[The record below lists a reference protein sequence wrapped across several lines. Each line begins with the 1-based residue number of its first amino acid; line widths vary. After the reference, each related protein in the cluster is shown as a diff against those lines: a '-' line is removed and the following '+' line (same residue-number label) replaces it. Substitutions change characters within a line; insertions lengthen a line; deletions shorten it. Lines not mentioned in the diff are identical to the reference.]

1 MESELTGKR
10 DSMKYLIYF
19 IVIAAFIDTFSQL
32 PIMSPFA
39 MTFNPSPAFAGMIV
53 GMYSFSNMI
62 GNILAGYWIDK
73 SGAKRVLVSGLTL
86 TGIILVLYTF
96 AESPLHLISVR
107 FFHGLFGGFLVPA
120 AFTIISN
127 IGNSEKQGRKMAVSG
142 AAVGCSAIIGPAFG
156 AVIASNYT
164 INWVFL
170 IIAATMISSA
180 VLAFRFLPAGT
191 LKNVKKENSHEK
203 MLPLLKNPMLAA
215 SYLGAFSLMFAQG
228 TLAYLLPLQV
238 EALQIDAMYS
248 GILLSTFGITAILI
262 FLLPINKIFDKYKHH
277 NSMLTGML
285 IIGIALILLSS
296 ASSLGFMFLCMVLY
310 GTGFAL
316 LFPSIN
322 ALIANHTTEK
332 TRGKAFGLFYA
343 FFSLGV
349 VAGSAILGFLGVTF
363 DRGFLIAAAILLL
376 TVCGMSIY
384 FKKRSPQILKS
395 GSD

>member
-1 MESELTGKR
+1 MMESELTGKR

-19 IVIAAFIDTFSQL
+19 IIIAAFIDTFSQL

-53 GMYSFSNMI
+53 GLYSFSNMI

-73 SGAKRVLVSGLTL
+73 RGAKRVLVSGLCL
-86 TGIILVLYTF
+86 TGFALVLYTI
-96 AESPLHLISVR
+96 ADSPLQLILVR
-107 FFHGLFGGFLVPA
+107 FLHGLFGGFLVPA
-120 AFTIISN
+120 AFTVISSL
-127 IGNSEKQGRKMAVSG
+127 GKSGKQGKKMAVSG

-156 AVIASNYT
+156 AIIASNYS
-164 INWVFL
+164 INWVFI
-170 IIAATMISSA
+170 IIAATMITSA
-180 VLAFRFLPAGT
+180 VLAFLFLPAGN
-191 LKNVKKENSHEK
+191 LINVNKKNSHEK
-203 MLPLLKNPMLAA
+203 MLPLLKNPMLTA

-262 FLLPINKIFDKYKHH
+262 FLLPINKIFDKYKHQ
-277 NSMLTGML
+277 NSMLSGML

-296 ASSLGFMFLCMVLY
+296 APSLGFMLLCMILY

-349 VAGSAILGFLGVTF
+349 VAGSTILGFLKVTY
-363 DRGFLIAAAILLL
+363 DIGFLIAAAILLL
-376 TVCGMSIY
+376 TVCGMFIY
-384 FKKRSPQILKS
+384 FKKRAPIIKS

>member
-1 MESELTGKR
+1 
-10 DSMKYLIYF
+10 MKFLIYF

-39 MTFNPSPAFAGMIV
+39 KTFDSSPAFVGLIV

-73 SGAKRVLVSGLTL
+73 SGAKKVLVSGLSL
-86 TGIILVLYTF
+86 TGMILVLYAF
-96 AESPLHLISVR
+96 AETPMHLITVR

-120 AFTIISN
+120 AFTVIARGKSH
-127 IGNSEKQGRKMAVSG
+127 KQGKKMAVSG

-156 AVIASNYT
+156 AVIASNYS

-170 IIAATMISSA
+170 IIAATMITSA
-180 VLAFRFLPAGT
+180 ILAFVFLPSGN
-191 LKNVKKENSHEK
+191 LKKVKEESSHSEK

-228 TLAYLLPLQV
+228 ALAYLLPLQV
-238 EALQIDAMYS
+238 EALQFDSIFS

-277 NSMLTGML
+277 NSMLAGML
-285 IIGIALILLSS
+285 IIGMALILLSS
-296 ASSLGFMFLCMVLY
+296 ASSLAFMFLCMVLY
-310 GTGFAL
+310 GIGFAL

-322 ALIANHTTEK
+322 ALIASHTTEK

-349 VAGSAILGFLGVTF
+349 VAGSTLLGLLGVTF
-363 DRGFLIAAAILLL
+363 NIGFLIAAALLLL
-376 TVCGMSIY
+376 TVCGMFIY
-384 FKKRSPQILKS
+384 FKKRSSQLLKS
-395 GSD
+395 QE

>member
-1 MESELTGKR
+1 
-10 DSMKYLIYF
+10 
-19 IVIAAFIDTFSQL
+19 
-32 PIMSPFA
+32 
-39 MTFNPSPAFAGMIV
+39 
-53 GMYSFSNMI
+53 
-62 GNILAGYWIDK
+62 
-73 SGAKRVLVSGLTL
+73 
-86 TGIILVLYTF
+86 
-96 AESPLHLISVR
+96 
-107 FFHGLFGGFLVPA
+107 
-120 AFTIISN
+120 
-127 IGNSEKQGRKMAVSG
+127 
-142 AAVGCSAIIGPAFG
+142 
-156 AVIASNYT
+156 
-164 INWVFL
+164 
-170 IIAATMISSA
+170 
-180 VLAFRFLPAGT
+180 
-191 LKNVKKENSHEK
+191 
-203 MLPLLKNPMLAA
+203 
-215 SYLGAFSLMFAQG
+215 MFAQG

-349 VAGSAILGFLGVTF
+349 VAGSTILGFLGVTF